1 MNQSLIIIPT
11 YNEKENI
18 LDIIQAVLDQ
28 GKHFNV
34 LVVDDNSPDGTAQLV
49 ESLPSFGKSVFI
61 LKRSGKYG
69 LGTAYIAGFKYGL
82 ECGFDYIFEMDADFS
97 HNPNDLPRLLTACLD
112 GHDMSIGSRY
122 VKGGNVENWPNDRLF
137 LSKAASLYVR
147 MVTGM
152 PIMDPTA
159 GFICYSRKVL
169 DSLDLNKINFVGYT
183 FQIAMKYY
191 AFTKK
196 FSIVEVPITFK
207 DRTRG
212 SSKMSSNIIS
222 EAIFGVLSMRKKQ
235 FMGYYN
241 T

>member
-1 MNQSLIIIPT
+1 MSQSLVIIPT

-18 LDIIQAVLDQ
+18 RDIIRAVLDQ
-28 GKHFNV
+28 GSHFNV
-34 LVVDDNSPDGTAQLV
+34 LVVDDNSPDGTAAIV
-49 ESLPSFGKSVFI
+49 ASLPEFGQSVFI
-61 LKRSGKYG
+61 LNRAGKLG

-82 ECGFDYIFEMDADFS
+82 AHDFDYIFEMDADFS
-97 HNPNDLPRLLTACLD
+97 HNPNDLPRLLEACIK

-122 VKGGNVENWPNDRLF
+122 VKDGGVENWPNDRLF

-169 DSLDLNKINFVGYT
+169 EALDLNKINFVGYT

-196 FSIVEVPITFK
+196 FSIVEVPITFR

-235 FMGYYN
+235 LMGYYN
-241 T
+241 N